1 MPTCT
6 AKPFNGQEMSEKEL
20 AEIIRVLPK
29 DPGGAVAYE
38 DIVLY
43 LNIKRMAEGK
53 DGKDED

>member
-1 MPTCT
+1 
-6 AKPFNGQEMSEKEL
+6 MSEKEL

>member
-1 MPTCT
+1 
-6 AKPFNGQEMSEKEL
+6 MSEKEF
-20 AEIIRVLPK
+20 AEIIKVIPK
-29 DPGGAVAYE
+29 DRAGTVAYE

>member
-1 MPTCT
+1 
-6 AKPFNGQEMSEKEL
+6 MSEREL
-20 AEIIRVLPK
+20 AEIIKVLPK
-29 DPGGAVAYE
+29 DQAGAVAYE